1 MEKLKSSLTNMLV
14 VLTVIAIVAAGVLA
28 SVNAVTAPQIE
39 KINAENLAA
48 GIKAVMG
55 ADDIK
60 VADPKEIEGGFT
72 AYAVSDASGA
82 ELGTAVTSIANGFG
96 GPLKV
101 LVGFDKEGTILGYT
115 ILEHAETP
123 GLGAKAAD
131 WFQKGQKG
139 NIIGLNPGTCNF
151 TVSKD
156 GGDVDAITASTITSR
171 AFLLAIQNAYNT
183 AVKGTEAESG
193 ATKQTDGECGK
204 CPKAEGECCKSEGKC
219 PKAEGECP
227 MAKDKCDKC
236 AESEGKCNKC
246 PKADSKCDKCPKAD
260 SKCDKCPKAEADCC
274 KNK

>member
-1 MEKLKSSLTNMLV
+1 MLV

-60 VADPKEIEGGFT
+60 VADPKEIDGGFT

-82 ELGTAVTSIANGFG
+82 ELGTAVTSITNGFG

-139 NIIGLNPGTCNF
+139 DIIGMNPGTCNF

-183 AVKGTEAESG
+183 AVKGTDAESG
-193 ATKQTDGECGK
+193 ATKQVEGECGK
-204 CPKAEGECCKSEGKC
+204 CPKAESECCKSEGKC
-219 PKAEGECP
+219 CEAEGEC
-227 MAKDKCDKC
+227 C
-236 AESEGKCNKC
+236 E
-246 PKADSKCDKCPKAD
+246 ADSKCCEAEG
-260 SKCDKCPKAEADCC
+260 KCDKCPKAESKSDKCSKAETDCC